1 MNIKDVILDTLKKE
15 VVPAIGCTEPVA
27 VALACAKA
35 KELLES
41 DNVIEATI
49 LVSPNIYKNGL
60 GVGIPNTNEI
70 GLDIAAALG
79 VVGGKAEKDLRVLEN
94 IPTKKVGEAKEMLKK
109 GIIKVGIKNTQEKV
123 YIEVNLKSNSNYS
136 KVIIREKHNSFTH
149 LETDGKIIFQK
160 NHVSQ
165 SKNDQSNELFNL
177 KIRDII
183 KEIEEIEP
191 SKLEF
196 LLEGIEMNEKI
207 ANIALENKIGIGVGY
222 SIYESIK
229 NNIIADDLIN
239 TAAMLTAAASDAR
252 MSGLNMPVMSSNGS
266 GNNGLTAI
274 LPIAA
279 YKKKYNIDNEKIAKA
294 LAISHIINC
303 YVKHYIGRLSAL
315 CGCAVAAAT
324 GSGAAIAWLMGAN
337 SNQID
342 GVIKN
347 MVANLSGM
355 ICDGAKV
362 SCAFKLATAASTAV
376 QSALLAVNDSIALP
390 KNGIVAESAEE
401 TIRNLGIL
409 SRNGMNTTDKVI
421 LEIMSK

>member
-1 MNIKDVILDTLKKE
+1 M
-15 VVPAIGCTEPVA
+15 
-27 VALACAKA
+27 
-35 KELLES
+35 
-41 DNVIEATI
+41 
-49 LVSPNIYKNGL
+49 
-60 GVGIPNTNEI
+60 
-70 GLDIAAALG
+70 
-79 VVGGKAEKDLRVLEN
+79 
-94 IPTKKVGEAKEMLKK
+94 
-109 GIIKVGIKNTQEKV
+109 
-123 YIEVNLKSNSNYS
+123 EVNLKSNSNYS
-136 KVIIREKHNSFTH
+136 KVIIREMHNNFTH

-160 NHVSQ
+160 SHVSQ
-165 SKNDQSNELFNL
+165 SENNQSDELFNL

-207 ANIALENKIGIGVGY
+207 ANVALEKKLGIGVGY
-222 SIYESIK
+222 SIYENIK

-279 YKKKYNIDNEKIAKA
+279 YKKKYDVDNEKIAKA

-303 YVKHYIGRLSAL
+303 YVKYYIGRLSAL

-324 GSGAAIAWLMGAN
+324 GSGAAIAYLMGAN
-337 SNQID
+337 YDQID

-347 MVANLSGM
+347 MIANLSGM

-376 QSALLAVNDSIALP
+376 QSALLALNNSIALP

-401 TIRNLGIL
+401 TIKNLGTL
-409 SRNGMNTTDKVI
+409 SKKGMNTTDKVI